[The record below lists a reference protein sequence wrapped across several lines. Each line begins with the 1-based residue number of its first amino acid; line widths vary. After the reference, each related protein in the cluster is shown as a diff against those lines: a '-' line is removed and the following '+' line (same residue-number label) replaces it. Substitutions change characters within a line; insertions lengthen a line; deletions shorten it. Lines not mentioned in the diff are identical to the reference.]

1 MKSQHLLLLL
11 SQQNVLA
18 LAKAMKEL
26 RDLSEA
32 KLEAVKS
39 KASADQARA
48 EAAVDDLEAGESP
61 EALLLYTLQ
70 VEVQDK
76 AAEQLHTALL

>member
-1 MKSQHLLLLL
+1 
-11 SQQNVLA
+11 
-18 LAKAMKEL
+18 MKEL